1 MASVSVLING
11 KNYRMACE
19 EGQEAHLVALGE
31 RLDAYVGQLRGSF
44 GEIGDQR
51 LTVMAGVMVTD
62 ELVEMERKNKALQDE
77 VDALKIA
84 ASTSVAE
91 LGSAEQEAAQ
101 GIAAIA
107 ERLAGLAGKLAAKPV
122 PRK

>member
-19 EGQEAHLVALGE
+19 EGQEPHLLALGE
-31 RLDAYVGQLRGSF
+31 RLNAYVGQLKGDF

-62 ELVEMERKNKALQDE
+62 ELVEMEKKNAALQAEIDK
-77 VDALKIA
+77 LKTNA
-84 ASTSVAE
+84 ASSATE
-91 LGSAEQEAAQ
+91 FGSAEQAAAEK
-101 GIAAIA
+101 IADLA
-107 ERLAGLAGKLAAKPV
+107 ERLADLASKLTGPAK
-122 PRK
+122 KTK